1 MRGADSKAVTQCL
14 VFSWV
19 NLLSPGVT
27 QSNAQ
32 SLVLAAVPGVEDAI
46 LGTIIHPCV
55 LCRVHTRHW
64 PAGNTSDWCRTAQVS
79 LGKAEYCSHNA
90 SPPCPREWHVE
101 KSFKSHQSSSPGP
114 PSPSEPSSCPLT
126 LNAGSTCL
134 PCWVAAWPHHC
145 PTPPSSQ
152 YENNTV

>member
-1 MRGADSKAVTQCL
+1 MGMRGAASMAVPQCL

-19 NLLSPGVT
+19 NPLSPGVT

-32 SLVLAAVPGVEDAI
+32 SLVLAAAPGVEDTT

-55 LCRVHTRHW
+55 LCRVQTGQRS
-64 PAGNTSDWCRTAQVS
+64 AGNTSDTQIS
-79 LGKAEYCSHNA
+79 LGKAEYCSRNA
-90 SPPCPREWHVE
+90 SPLWPREWHVA
-101 KSFKSHQSSSPGP
+101 KPPKSHQSSSPGP
-114 PSPSEPSSCPLT
+114 PSPSEPSPCPLT
-126 LNAGSTCL
+126 LSSTCL

-145 PTPPSSQ
+145 PTPPSSH